1 MRVSQFKNL
10 LAELP
15 RLSPEQL
22 TNLRAAADRQHQH
35 THALSALDAAVAG
48 AGCPH
53 CNSFKCTKNGHG
65 RGVQRYRCKD
75 CSKTFNAATN
85 TPLSH
90 LHSKDQ
96 FFQHGE
102 CLQKG
107 WTIRKTAKE
116 LGVAVST
123 AFRWRHRFLQSAV
136 GHQPKRV
143 TGIFEADETYFR
155 ESQKGSRHLK
165 SPEDPSK
172 PRDARGHGGKPPT
185 KEKRGKAASRKDLVP
200 VLVGRLRGQL
210 YVADQTLSAM
220 TIVQATDAL
229 RGVVGSETLICID
242 GSAALRGAAKTLG
255 AAYHSVAVSYGPRVV
270 DGVYHVQSVNSYHE
284 RLKTWL
290 NRDRRGVATKYMP
303 NYLAWMRM
311 NEWYKGDLKPEYFV
325 ISGLGRQLIN
335 T

>member
-1 MRVSQFKNL
+1 MRASQFKIL
-10 LAELP
+10 LSDLHS
-15 RLSPEQL
+15 LSPEQL
-22 TNLRAAADRQHQH
+22 SNLRAEADRLHQR
-35 THALSALDAAVAG
+35 THALSSLDAAMVG
-48 AGCPH
+48 VGCPH
-53 CNSFKCTKNGHG
+53 CNSFKYTKNGLG

-75 CSKTFNAATN
+75 CAQTFNAATN

-107 WTIRKTAKE
+107 LTIRQTAE
-116 LGVAVST
+116 EMGVAVST
-123 AFRWRHRFLQSAV
+123 AFRWRHRFLESVV
-136 GHQPKRV
+136 GHQPKEV

-155 ESQKGSRHLK
+155 ESQKGSRKLK

-172 PRDARGHGGKPPT
+172 PRRARHHGGKPPT
-185 KEKRGKAASRKDLVP
+185 KTKGSKGASRKDLVP
-200 VLVGRLRGQL
+200 VLVGRLRGQP
-210 YVADQTLSAM
+210 YVADQALGAM
-220 TIVQATDAL
+220 TIVQATEAL
-229 RGVVGSETLICID
+229 RGVVGSGTLVCID

-270 DGVYHVQSVNSYHE
+270 EGVYHVQSVNSYHE

-303 NYLAWMRM
+303 NYLAWMRVS
-311 NEWYKGDLKPEYFV
+311 EWYKGDLKPEYFV